1 MAGYF
6 LQVLWIFFWSLND
19 MYENEKK
26 KAVKNSLPGWM
37 VWHEQLLW
45 HCHPAY
51 LLEELIYTT
60 TEHFDINPR
69 YE

>member
-26 KAVKNSLPGWM
+26 KKLPGWM

-69 YE
+69 NE